1 MVANHMTL
9 HHGAK
14 ARIGELVNGK
24 YELQEQIGA
33 GAHGTV
39 YRALQHPVGRTV
51 ALKFISK
58 HLSSDPDNRVR
69 FFHEARVLARLS
81 HPSVVTLFDYG
92 EMNGQLFMV
101 LEYVK
106 GSELTELIRS
116 EGPLD
121 PIRAINIAEQIL
133 RALVETHE
141 IGLVHRDLKPAN
153 IMISRASTGE
163 DLVKILDFG
172 IASLR
177 NERSAQSLFNHP
189 QALGTPGYC
198 APEQCLGHA
207 VGPSADLYA
216 LGVILF
222 EMVSGHAPYSAANA
236 WMMLERHINEAIPML
251 PRSLAVPAG
260 LESTIRLAMAKKPEA
275 RFPDARS
282 MLRKLLE
289 VLSDQSASTER
300 TMPTLRDIPV
310 LKLQE
315 HALAHAANNLESVAE
330 EPIDDF
336 DGPVFLLDAPLHF
349 GSSHDVHHQM
359 VQDGGGDEQHQEWTR
374 SALWISM
381 TLNGTLILAIA
392 LMVTII
398 SKHA

>member
-1 MVANHMTL
+1 
-9 HHGAK
+9 
-14 ARIGELVNGK
+14 
-24 YELQEQIGA
+24 
-33 GAHGTV
+33 
-39 YRALQHPVGRTV
+39 
-51 ALKFISK
+51 
-58 HLSSDPDNRVR
+58 
-69 FFHEARVLARLS
+69 
-81 HPSVVTLFDYG
+81 
-92 EMNGQLFMV
+92 
-101 LEYVK
+101 
-106 GSELTELIRS
+106 
-116 EGPLD
+116 
-121 PIRAINIAEQIL
+121 
-133 RALVETHE
+133 
-141 IGLVHRDLKPAN
+141 
-153 IMISRASTGE
+153 MISRASTGE

-177 NERSAQSLFNHP
+177 NERSAQSFFNHP

-222 EMVSGHAPYSAANA
+222 EMVSGRAPFRAANA

-251 PRSLAVPAG
+251 PRNLSVPAG

-289 VLSDQSASTER
+289 VLNEQAASTER
-300 TMPTLRDIPV
+300 SMPTLRDIPV
-310 LKLQE
+310 LRLQE
-315 HALAHAANNLESVAE
+315 HVLVCTN
-330 EPIDDF
+330 DDPQSASDDLKDVF
-336 DGPVFLLDAPLHF
+336 DVPVFQLDSPRRFPVSDRL
-349 GSSHDVHHQM
+349 DHQ
-359 VQDGGGDEQHQEWTR
+359 GDDACADDAHHQEWTR

-381 TLNGTLILAIA
+381 TLNGTFILAIA